1 MSCLATSP
9 IIQERKLFEDVAEH
23 LRHLIVSKPKGTED
37 AGRAITRKED
47 VMRTRSIALAMT
59 LLGGLLMGPLVEAGT
74 TLRFGHTDPPDG
86 LRHKAALMFADKVK
100 EYTQGRYSVD
110 VHHSGTLGND
120 PKLLEQVKLGAIDF
134 AVSGIAIYANQVP
147 ELGLLALPYL
157 VESYEQGWALYD
169 TSPWVKEWFTTL
181 QTKNMRILSMF
192 EAGFRQLTAKKPI
205 RVPDDV
211 KGMKIRI
218 AKSEVY
224 VWLWSALGAN
234 PTVMGMD
241 EVYISLQQGVVDAQ
255 ENPIPTIHVNKF
267 YEVAKNISL
276 TNHIYAPIPLSITE
290 KRWQSFSPADQAVV
304 QKAAAEASA
313 WHRKAVLEEDDKMLA
328 DMKAKGATIIK
339 PDVSAF
345 ARASRSVYDKA
356 GEKFPKPVL
365 QSLLKDTEAIKAKY
379 PGK

>member
-1 MSCLATSP
+1 M
-9 IIQERKLFEDVAEH
+9 VA
-23 LRHLIVSKPKGTED
+23 
-37 AGRAITRKED
+37 
-47 VMRTRSIALAMT
+47 AL
-59 LLGGLLMGPLVEAGT
+59 LVGGLAEAGT

-86 LRHKAALMFADKVK
+86 LRHKAALLFADKVK

-157 VESYEQGWALYD
+157 VESYEQGWQLYD
-169 TSPWVKEWFTTL
+169 TSPWVREWFAKL
-181 QTKNMRILSMF
+181 QAKNMRILSMF
-192 EAGFRQLTAKKPI
+192 EAGFRQLTSKKPV
-205 RVPDDV
+205 RVPEDV

-218 AKSEVY
+218 AKSQVY
-224 VWLWSALGAN
+224 VWLWSTLGAN

-255 ENPIPTIHVNKF
+255 ENPIPTIHVQKF
-267 YEVAKNISL
+267 YEVAKNIAL

-290 KRWQSFSPADQAVV
+290 KRWQSFSPADQAAVL
-304 QKAAAEASA
+304 KAAQEAA
-313 WHRKAVLEEDDKMLA
+313 TWHRKAVLDEDDNMLA
-328 DMKAKGATIIK
+328 DMKSKGATVIK

-345 ARASRSVYDKA
+345 AKASRPVYDKA
-356 GEKFPKPVL
+356 GEQFPKEVL
-365 QSLLKDTEAIKAKY
+365 QALLKDADALKAKY
-379 PGK
+379 PVK